1 MIYAE
6 HYWSGGW
13 WNNSKKKK
21 RATHLRTRN
30 LKKSEADEACI
41 THHRTLILPVDP
53 AYANHTTRTS
63 SLYTSTAKKVT
74 CR

>member
-1 MIYAE
+1 ME
-6 HYWSGGW
+6 W
-13 WNNSKKKK
+13 WLVEQLKKEKK
-21 RATHLRTRN
+21 SDTSLLVRTRN